1 MFVLAGKREILRHF
15 MPHGLS
21 FSRFCGG
28 FAEALRMNCG
38 IITRWSDDKVDV
50 PDPNNNN
57 NLDTLSLYLSGYVVR
72 CGSKNRHWKDM
83 CWKEIGLC
91 AQNTLKIQ
99 NSMANMIRETCM
111 TSY

>member
-1 MFVLAGKREILRHF
+1 MFVLAGKRDSETFF

-28 FAEALRMNCG
+28 FAEALRMTCR
-38 IITRWSDDKVDV
+38 ITRWSDDKVDV

-57 NLDTLSLYLSGYVVR
+57 NLDTLSLYLRGYVVR

-83 CWKEIGLC
+83 WWKEIGLC

-99 NSMANMIRETCM
+99 NSMANMI
-111 TSY
+111 